1 MSAPAPALS
10 ASEAPASSVRYEGL
24 WLFSP
29 RVDVSLLALPAL
41 LTLFSVWL
49 AAYTGEGVE
58 GYSRALGR
66 WASQYVFFNGTHV
79 ILTFLLVGARREL
92 LHTTPSQ
99 AKLLVG
105 GSGAVFL
112 LCFALLWYA
121 EEQAPRLN
129 LLVAAGIH
137 VLAAHHTLS
146 QVKGLWA
153 LHGLR
158 ARVAGVP
165 SLSEGERRL
174 QRLFVPLALVLM
186 MVRTL
191 AVPVSSA
198 PGDFPLV
205 NVGQA
210 EGGALPHA
218 VTWALLVVWGVYA
231 GRLVA
236 SFRGPTGLSG
246 PRRLYVLGHAAVV
259 AVYLVWPAWG
269 VVLSAGIHGL
279 EYFFLTGRMLGPTAS
294 EPHSRL
300 RGPAVWGAMLLTVLP
315 LTLVGLAHSPFV
327 PLVDT
332 ATGGAAT
339 RLLLR
344 QEPLWSL
351 GILVTNAIVLAHYFA
366 DAFLYR
372 FRIPKVRE
380 VTLGRLGLGGQAP
393 AVAPTGS

>member
-1 MSAPAPALS
+1 MSQPAPALAPPAAPS
-10 ASEAPASSVRYEGL
+10 ASAVRFDGL

-29 RVDVSLLALPAL
+29 RVDVSLLLVPAL

-49 AAYTGEGVE
+49 AGTTGEGVD

-66 WASQYVFFNGTHV
+66 WASQYVLFNGTHV
-79 ILTFLLVGARREL
+79 ILTFLLVGVRREL

-99 AKLLVG
+99 ARLLVG
-105 GSGAVFL
+105 GSAGVFA

-121 EEQAPRLN
+121 GERAPQLN
-129 LLVAAGIH
+129 LMLSAGIH
-137 VLAAHHTLS
+137 LLAAHHTLS

-165 SLSEGERRL
+165 SLSEAERRL
-174 QRLFVPLALVLM
+174 QRVFVPLALVLM

-191 AVPVSSA
+191 AVPVTGRA
-198 PGDFPLV
+198 GDFPLV

-210 EGGALPHA
+210 EGGALPYGT
-218 VTWALLVVWGVYA
+218 TWVLLAVWGVFA
-231 GRLVA
+231 GLLVA
-236 SFRGPTGLSG
+236 ALRGPSGTSG

-279 EYFFLTGRMLGPTAS
+279 EYFFLTGRMLEPTAREAES
-294 EPHSRL
+294 KL
-300 RGPAVWGAMLLTVLP
+300 RGGAVWAAMVGVMLP
-315 LTLVGLAHSPFV
+315 LIIVGVAQSPFV
-327 PLVDT
+327 PLVD
-332 ATGGAAT
+332 AGTGGAAT
-339 RLLLR
+339 EFLLR
-344 QEPLWSL
+344 QEPLWTL
-351 GILVTNAIVLAHYFA
+351 GVTVTNAIVLAHYFA

-372 FRIPKVRE
+372 FRIQKVRE
-380 VTLGRLGLGGQAP
+380 VTLGRLGLA
-393 AVAPTGS
+393 

>member
-1 MSAPAPALS
+1 MSQPTPVVSPSAAPS
-10 ASEAPASSVRYEGL
+10 ASAVRFEGL

-29 RVDVSLLALPAL
+29 RVDVSLLLVPAL

-49 AAYTGEGVE
+49 AGTTGEGVD

-66 WASQYVFFNGTHV
+66 WASQYVLFNGTHV

-99 AKLLVG
+99 ARLLVG
-105 GSGAVFL
+105 GSSAVFA
-112 LCFALLWYA
+112 LCFGLLWYA
-121 EEQAPRLN
+121 GERAPQLN
-129 LLVAAGIH
+129 LLLSAGIH
-137 VLAAHHTLS
+137 LLAAHHTLS

-153 LHGLR
+153 LHGLK

-165 SLSEGERRL
+165 SLSDAERRL
-174 QRLFVPLALVLM
+174 QRVFVPLALVLL

-191 AVPVSSA
+191 AVPVTGR

-210 EGGALPHA
+210 EGGALPHGTTWVLLA
-218 VTWALLVVWGVYA
+218 VWAVFASLLVA
-231 GRLVA
+231 AL
-236 SFRGPTGLSG
+236 RGPSGTSG
-246 PRRLYVLGHAAVV
+246 PRRLYVLGHAGVV
-259 AVYLVWPAWG
+259 AVYLAWPAWG

-279 EYFFLTGRMLGPTAS
+279 EYFFLTGRMLEPTAR
-294 EPHSRL
+294 EAESRL
-300 RGPAVWGAMLLTVLP
+300 CGGAVWAAMLAVMLP
-315 LTLVGLAHSPFV
+315 LTLVGLAQSPFV

-332 ATGGAAT
+332 ATGGAAS
-339 RLLLR
+339 RFLLR
-344 QEPLWSL
+344 QEPLWTL
-351 GILVTNAIVLAHYFA
+351 GVTVTNAIVLAHYFA

-380 VTLGRLGLGGQAP
+380 VTLGRLGLA
-393 AVAPTGS
+393 